1 MPRFDGTGPLGY
13 GPGTGRGLGPCS
25 AGIGWR
31 RGFGRG
37 YGRFWGWGPY
47 NAPYRMTQKEE
58 TETLKDEA
66 EILEEEL
73 KEIKERLAGLK
84 AKK

>member
-13 GPGTGRGLGPCS
+13 GPSAGRGLGPCG

-37 YGRFWGWGPY
+37 YGRFWGSYNTPY
-47 NAPYRMTQKEE
+47 KMTQKEE
-58 TETLKDEA
+58 TEVLRDEA

-73 KEIKERLAGLK
+73 KEIKERLVELK